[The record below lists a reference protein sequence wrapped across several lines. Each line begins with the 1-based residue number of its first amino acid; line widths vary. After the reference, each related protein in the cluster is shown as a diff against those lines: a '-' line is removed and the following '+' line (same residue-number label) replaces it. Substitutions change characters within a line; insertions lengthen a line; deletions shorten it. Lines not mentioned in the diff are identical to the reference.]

1 MKQVHPKEL
10 EALLKLPAP
19 ARYENFIR
27 TVADWE
33 EAWGLYRDGWA
44 MSGTHSGDRVFPL
57 WPAKA
62 FADACAE
69 GEWSGYAAESIPL
82 DDLLNGLLPKLK
94 EDGVFPSVF
103 FTPEQ
108 GSVDVDA
115 SKLIDDLRE
124 VCKDYDD

>member
-1 MKQVHPKEL
+1 MKQVHTKEL

-19 ARYENFIR
+19 IRYENFIK

-33 EAWGLYRDGWA
+33 EAWGLYNEGWA
-44 MSGTHSGDRVFPL
+44 ISATDNGELVFPL

-69 GEWSGYAAESIPL
+69 GDWSSYAAESISL
-82 DDLLNGLLPKLK
+82 DNLLNGLLPKLK
-94 EDGVFPSVF
+94 EDGVSPGVF

-124 VCKDYDD
+124 ECENY